1 MEQSYSTFNI
11 TDKSTETS
19 THIWQS
25 DNEIHMI
32 NMNNRITQ
40 LESHLKTAKFI
51 INNKQI
57 KIQELN
63 KKIRIQCDDDDI
75 IKKLDEKLFIIRGEL
90 RKVREENEKLLE
102 NIRQLE
108 SEKEKNQSKKID

>member
-1 MEQSYSTFNI
+1 MS
-11 TDKSTETS
+11 
-19 THIWQS
+19 
-25 DNEIHMI
+25 
-32 NMNNRITQ
+32 NMSNRITHM
-40 LESHLKTAKFI
+40 ESQLKTAKFI

-108 SEKEKNQSKKID
+108 SDKEMNSNKKID